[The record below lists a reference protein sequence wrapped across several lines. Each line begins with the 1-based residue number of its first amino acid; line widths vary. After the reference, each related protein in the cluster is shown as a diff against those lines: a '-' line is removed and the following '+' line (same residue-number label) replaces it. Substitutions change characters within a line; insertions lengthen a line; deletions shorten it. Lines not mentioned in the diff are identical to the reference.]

1 MPKIFIS
8 FIIKNLTKIL
18 KFLSEII
25 YLKIAMILSPY
36 CVTYIISKR
45 NFNFFLIRKEKIFLN
60 FWHKFLRQNPKFFF
74 SIPHMWYT
82 IPFVLLLLVL
92 FVSISINLEELKV
105 ENMKS
110 NIDLVWYVCLLCRN
124 GKSLSWWFIQ
134 PVHSSIKYSF
144 YTPITNKLPLFFIYL
159 FFFTVCFFLYM
170 PH

>member
-1 MPKIFIS
+1 M
-8 FIIKNLTKIL
+8 
-18 KFLSEII
+18 
-25 YLKIAMILSPY
+25 
-36 CVTYIISKR
+36 SKSQ
-45 NFNFFLIRKEKIFLN
+45 I
-60 FWHKFLRQNPKFFF
+60 FF

-144 YTPITNKLPLFFIYL
+144 YTPITNKLPFFLFINFFLQSL
-159 FFFTVCFFLYM
+159 FLPLYATLTTHTHINFREVAFFTKLWSSTVLWKPFKNNNNK
-170 PH
+170 